1 MKIINNNIKL
11 SMKIQEFID
20 FLKFSFKFKTKK
32 KVLFTLI
39 NEEKKYL
46 YDILIDINTNENN
59 IIIIDEK
66 IICENYD
73 TYIIITEKLL
83 LELYCQGASI
93 YKIFKK
99 YMNGDFKT
107 KKFSYKKF
115 NSFLSNFN
123 FSEEYWNDFYTFKY
137 NLNSNKID

>member
-1 MKIINNNIKL
+1 MKIINNDIKL
-11 SMKIQEFID
+11 SENIIELLD
-20 FLKFSFKFKTKK
+20 FLKFSFKFKSKK

-39 NEEKKYL
+39 NDEKKPM
-46 YDILIDINTNENN
+46 YDLLIDINTNENN
-59 IIIIDEK
+59 MIIIDEK

-99 YMNGDFKT
+99 YMSGEFKT
-107 KKFSYKKF
+107 KKFNYKKF

-123 FSEEYWNDFYTFKY
+123 FSEEYWNDFYTFKH
-137 NLNSNKID
+137 NLNSK

>member
-1 MKIINNNIKL
+1 MKFINNNVEL
-11 SMKIQEFID
+11 SIKIQELID

-39 NEEKKYL
+39 NDEKKHL

-59 IIIIDEK
+59 MIIIDEK

-73 TYIIITEKLL
+73 TYIILTEKLL

-93 YKIFKK
+93 ITIFKK
-99 YMNGDFKT
+99 YMKGEFKT

-123 FSEEYWNDFYTFKY
+123 FSEEYWNDFY
-137 NLNSNKID
+137 SNKID

>member
-1 MKIINNNIKL
+1 MKVINNNIEL
-11 SMKIQEFID
+11 SVKIQEFID
-20 FLKFSFKFKTKK
+20 FLQFSFKFKSKK
-32 KVLFTLI
+32 QVLFTLI
-39 NEEKKYL
+39 NEKKEHL

-59 IIIIDEK
+59 MIIIDEK
-66 IICENYD
+66 IICESYD

-107 KKFSYKKF
+107 KKFNYKNF

-123 FSEEYWNDFYTFKY
+123 FSEEYWNNFYILKH
-137 NLNSNKID
+137 NLNSKID